1 MTSPKGI
8 PLTVNHV
15 RHAPLAGR
23 VLDLK
28 LEGVP
33 SHEAYGRVLGAVD
46 EGRLTLTE
54 AEKLVGILYKGLTI
68 QDSKAFADKIDL
80 VEAKAL
86 EAARIAGRALAAPSQ
101 RMIEAKATAPAPGPE
116 SVARGG

>member
-1 MTSPKGI
+1 
-8 PLTVNHV
+8 
-15 RHAPLAGR
+15 

-46 EGRLTLTE
+46 AGRLTLTE

-101 RMIEAKATAPAPGPE
+101 RVIEARVKVPAPDLEGVP
-116 SVARGG
+116 RGG